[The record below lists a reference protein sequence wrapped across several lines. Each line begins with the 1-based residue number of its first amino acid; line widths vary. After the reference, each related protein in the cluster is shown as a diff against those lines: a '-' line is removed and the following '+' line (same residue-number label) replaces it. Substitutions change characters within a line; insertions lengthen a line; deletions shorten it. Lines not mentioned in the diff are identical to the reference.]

1 MKKKKFIAI
10 GAVAASVAILAA
22 GTLAL
27 FTARTNS
34 NMTAVAGTVQ
44 ISLSDLDMTN
54 KQNINPGDGD
64 PSISE
69 LASPGTDHNFSYI
82 VSNDGT
88 KSVKTRHTIILKVN
102 DGELDAKYTE
112 LLQDGS
118 EIVDKFY
125 VLEDGSE
132 VETLEDGQ
140 AAYAVKYVFISDSF
154 DGYGLAIE
162 DGGDAEKEKGEDVV
176 KENEDGDVSKE
187 YDYTFALLKNA
198 GNLYQGAEFK
208 IDVVVEAMQYRNTED
223 SDWTSAIHVKK
234 TFSNVDLNVLPASDE
249 YKSNNY
255 KNEPEATEP
264 QEDFHEDEYE
274 DYDFVD

>member
-82 VSNDGT
+82 VSIAYFSYPILPGKQRDNRRLPETGFSSRHSQ
-88 KSVKTRHTIILKVN
+88 SVPVFLQ
-102 DGELDAKYTE
+102 LSYT
-112 LLQDGS
+112 G
-118 EIVDKFY
+118 K
-125 VLEDGSE
+125 
-132 VETLEDGQ
+132 
-140 AAYAVKYVFISDSF
+140 
-154 DGYGLAIE
+154 
-162 DGGDAEKEKGEDVV
+162 
-176 KENEDGDVSKE
+176 
-187 YDYTFALLKNA
+187 
-198 GNLYQGAEFK
+198 
-208 IDVVVEAMQYRNTED
+208 
-223 SDWTSAIHVKK
+223 
-234 TFSNVDLNVLPASDE
+234 
-249 YKSNNY
+249 
-255 KNEPEATEP
+255 
-264 QEDFHEDEYE
+264 
-274 DYDFVD
+274 